1 MVPLSTGRRRHSHH
15 PEAEIP
21 PPRPAS
27 EVEAKGP
34 RSRPAPPD
42 SAPWWL
48 EGAEGSDT
56 PPRGG
61 LELGGTAPR
70 GGMWGEMGG
79 SGVMERVGVVG
90 GDLGGG

>member
-1 MVPLSTGRRRHSHH
+1 MTP
-15 PEAEIP
+15 
-21 PPRPAS
+21 
-27 EVEAKGP
+27 
-34 RSRPAPPD
+34 
-42 SAPWWL
+42 
-48 EGAEGSDT
+48 